1 MAVNSNVHSAIP
13 DNLLNV
19 ILHGI
24 DKPATPELGY
34 MPAFKDSF
42 SDRQV
47 TELVAYIRHRFAS
60 ERPAWNGLMEKVAQ
74 IRANPVSH

>member
-1 MAVNSNVHSAIP
+1 MAVNSNVHSAVP

-24 DKPATPELGY
+24 DKPATPDLGY
-34 MPAFKDSF
+34 MPAFKDNL

-47 TELVAYIRHRFAS
+47 ADLAGYLRHRFAGDQ
-60 ERPAWNGLMEKVAQ
+60 PAWKNLPDKVAHV
-74 IRANPVSH
+74 RANPGSH